1 MDKLSKIQ
9 GCLMGVMIG
18 DAMGMPVEMMTPEK
32 ILEITNGVGVTG
44 FMDPVQRKI
53 TGTMKLKAGD
63 TTDDW
68 QLTKAVADSLIR
80 RGNFDLVDIA
90 LSHVEAYE
98 TSVSGWGSTTKTGMA
113 ELKEYFDTRGKSG
126 RAPGVEAKSPPGVLR
141 GLGNGVAMKVAPLGI
156 FNNITYL
163 GLSSAVVRLGKLTH
177 SDIRASSAAYAV
189 AEIIND
195 NICYSDDNRLVL
207 EDVIK
212 YVDIFERENHH
223 FDETLNDKFSGR
235 LSVLLD
241 DGLLYGPI
249 EKLRTVVGT
258 DCLALESVCFAIALY
273 YRHLNNFSVGILEA
287 VNSGGDTDS
296 VASIAGAMIGSNVGL
311 EGIPRDWMEFSSN
324 FNQALEI
331 GENFYKMGES

>member
-1 MDKLSKIQ
+1 MDKLNKIQ
-9 GCLMGVMIG
+9 GSLMGVMIG
-18 DAMGMPVEMMTPEK
+18 DAMGMPVEMMTYEK

-90 LSHVEAYE
+90 LAHVEAYE
-98 TSVSGWGSTTKTGMA
+98 TSVSGWGSTTKSGMV
-113 ELKEYFDTRGKSG
+113 ELKEYFDTRGRSG
-126 RAPGVEAKSPPGVLR
+126 RSPEISAKSQPGVLR

-156 FNNITYL
+156 TRDIIYTNLNTAINK
-163 GLSSAVVRLGKLTH
+163 LGKLTH

-189 AEIIND
+189 AEIIAENV
-195 NICYSDDNRLVL
+195 IYDDSVSLKMIIESVENFEDDYDHSEEVL
-207 EDVIK
+207 
-212 YVDIFERENHH
+212 
-223 FDETLNDKFSGR
+223 TDKFSDR

-241 DGLLYGPI
+241 DDLLYGPI
-249 EKLRTVVGT
+249 DKLRTVVGT
-258 DCLALESVCFAIALY
+258 GCLALESVCFAIAVY
-273 YRHLNNFSVGILEA
+273 YRNLNNFKVGILET

-296 VASIAGAMIGSNVGL
+296 VASMAGAMIGSNVGL
-311 EGIPRDWMEFSSN
+311 EGIPMEWMAFSSN

-331 GENFYKMGES
+331 GDNLYKMGEL